1 MKFIIDVAST
11 GAANRVQVRSEGA
24 PSNTI
29 QHIIARMI
37 IGVTQDLFGGN
48 DANEARIIDALS
60 DSNPLKPLAIAYS
73 KMLHTPSEDITA
85 ELMEQFDAAIEQD
98 LLVMQQELA
107 ENMEVCGEPN

>member
-11 GAANRVQVRSEGA
+11 GTTNRVQVMSEGA
-24 PSNTI
+24 PSNTT

-37 IGVTQDLFGGN
+37 IGVTKDLFGDN
-48 DANEARIIDALS
+48 DANKARIIDALS

-73 KMLHTPSEDITA
+73 KMLHAPNKDMTA

-98 LLVMQQELA
+98 LLVMQQEFV